1 MGDEVRRSI
10 SNSSKLFTIFRDF
23 PKILLHWDTY
33 IYIFVCFRFEV
44 DSWIVEK
51 TRKGIERSLSSYYTN
66 RIRTDKLEFHRW
78 SNGGKRRRRGIGR
91 CANPLR
97 YSRYFSVI
105 AFAVL
110 HSYLRNPFSTY
121 TRILS
126 IIITSLARE
135 IVEMLCQ
142 TRLIVVRRSHLV
154 HTSLA
159 PFFFFSFDGRIDF
172 FAGKYS
178 LSITTIFS
186 RERGR
191 ESRGKRNKK
200 LMLG

>member
-1 MGDEVRRSI
+1 MKFDEVSRILQSCSQFSVIFQKFFSI
-10 SNSSKLFTIFRDF
+10 ET
-23 PKILLHWDTY
+23 HTY

-66 RIRTDKLEFHRW
+66 RIRTYKLEFHRW

-159 PFFFFSFDGRIDF
+159 PFFFFF
-172 FAGKYS
+172 FVRWKNR
-178 LSITTIFS
+178 LLCWQIFS
-186 RERGR
+186 LDYHDIFSGE
-191 ESRGKRNKK
+191 GKRKQREKK
-200 LMLG
+200 

>member
-1 MGDEVRRSI
+1 MKFDEVSRILQSCSQFSVIFQKFFSI
-10 SNSSKLFTIFRDF
+10 ET
-23 PKILLHWDTY
+23 HTY

-51 TRKGIERSLSSYYTN
+51 TRKGIEWSLSSYYTN
-66 RIRTDKLEFHRW
+66 RIRTYKLEFHRW

-159 PFFFFSFDGRIDF
+159 PFFFFF
-172 FAGKYS
+172 FVRWKNR
-178 LSITTIFS
+178 LLCWQIFS
-186 RERGR
+186 LDYHDIFSGE
-191 ESRGKRNKK
+191 GKRKQREKK
-200 LMLG
+200 

>member
-1 MGDEVRRSI
+1 MKFDEVSRILQSCSQFSVIFQKFFSI
-10 SNSSKLFTIFRDF
+10 ET
-23 PKILLHWDTY
+23 HTY

-66 RIRTDKLEFHRW
+66 RIRTYKLEFHRW

-159 PFFFFSFDGRIDF
+159 PFFFFF
-172 FAGKYS
+172 FRS
-178 LSITTIFS
+178 M
-186 RERGR
+186 E
-191 ESRGKRNKK
+191 E
-200 LMLG
+200 

>member
-10 SNSSKLFTIFRDF
+10 SNSSKMFTIFRDF

-66 RIRTDKLEFHRW
+66 RIRTYKLEFHRW

-159 PFFFFSFDGRIDF
+159 PFFFFVRWKNRLLCWQIF
-172 FAGKYS
+172 S
-178 LSITTIFS
+178 LDYHDIFS
-186 RERGR
+186 RE
-191 ESRGKRNKK
+191 GKRKQREKK
-200 LMLG
+200 